1 MLFGISVNQCA
12 AQDELPTDAYKINE
26 VISSTGQFQQATP
39 LDSLGWWT
47 PHVGQVMREECS
59 SLQVSID
66 QLIALAMQ
74 NSAQLQVYQEVPR
87 IRQTAIQEAQAK
99 FDWTRYLDAI
109 WNDTSDPVGNSLTVG
124 PDQDRLQE
132 HNFNLNAGLRRTTKN
147 GGTVET
153 GQRLGHANSN
163 SIFFTPNNQGTA
175 RFYLNFTQPLL
186 RGRGEI
192 YNNSLV
198 VLANIDTSV
207 ARDEYERQLES
218 HLLEVARAY
227 WALYLQR
234 GALLQ
239 KANLYVHTKNILD
252 HLERREHIDAQK
264 TQILSARA
272 ALAERHADMIRA
284 KAGVENAETRLR
296 GMINAPELGETQ
308 NIELLPSEW
317 PRQSFMEFA
326 LQNSVETAVQYR
338 SEVRQAIKQIK
349 AGSVRLDM
357 AKHEMMPVLNAVTEF
372 YASGLR
378 GNSNVGRAFIDQFSE
393 GAPSYAIGIEY
404 ELPVGNRAATA
415 RRDRRVIE
423 LRQLQSQYR
432 NALETVRNE
441 VEVSVREIETA
452 FREMHAKAVAL
463 QSAIRESASLK
474 HRWEQLA
481 GENGSGALTLQALLQ
496 AQERTT
502 ETEFD
507 FLSAQLTYNLALVH
521 IKRSMGILVTMDT
534 RGNVVETAR

>member
-1 MLFGISVNQCA
+1 M
-12 AQDELPTDAYKINE
+12 
-26 VISSTGQFQQATP
+26 
-39 LDSLGWWT
+39 
-47 PHVGQVMREECS
+47 
-59 SLQVSID
+59 
-66 QLIALAMQ
+66 
-74 NSAQLQVYQEVPR
+74 
-87 IRQTAIQEAQAK
+87 
-99 FDWTRYLDAI
+99 
-109 WNDTSDPVGNSLTVG
+109 
-124 PDQDRLQE
+124 
-132 HNFNLNAGLRRTTKN
+132 
-147 GGTVET
+147 
-153 GQRLGHANSN
+153 
-163 SIFFTPNNQGTA
+163 
-175 RFYLNFTQPLL
+175 
-186 RGRGEI
+186 
-192 YNNSLV
+192 
-198 VLANIDTSV
+198 
-207 ARDEYERQLES
+207 
-218 HLLEVARAY
+218 LEVARAY

-452 FREMHAKAVAL
+452 FREMHAKAIAL